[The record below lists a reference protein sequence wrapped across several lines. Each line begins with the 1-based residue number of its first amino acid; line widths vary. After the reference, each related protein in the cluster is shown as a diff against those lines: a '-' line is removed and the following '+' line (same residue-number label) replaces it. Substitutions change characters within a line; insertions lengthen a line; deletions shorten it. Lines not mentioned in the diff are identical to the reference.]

1 MKIGDM
7 VRPLPLGHGSWGDGA
22 PADGQPR
29 VGIIVGFLE
38 ERDFS
43 GIAEVYMPI
52 VYWSAKFPSEVE
64 YRDQIEVIS
73 VASRTEPNFMA
84 SR

>member
-1 MKIGDM
+1 
-7 VRPLPLGHGSWGDGA
+7 
-22 PADGQPR
+22 
-29 VGIIVGFLE
+29 VGFLE